1 MMLAKPYAVPHLPHD
16 DDGFVVQE
24 TSSALDRLIEE
35 QVRASHLTTMEID
48 LRAGPHSANDI
59 QTVSCSIHPADK
71 IPMGS
76 PVFDVLYHSDYLFK
90 FIYRYLVQL
99 VFRDK
104 PAVEAYLIAT
114 KLDNNNRLVI
124 APTTGRAGFTAL
136 KNEITLFA
144 RRRPQ
149 SEVEQWRVSYNKY
162 KGQEFQAQL
171 CFTDAVD
178 YCLDDDA
185 IVVKSVFPK
194 VRSAWMDSTPLP
206 HDHPATVLHLFV
218 DEHYARLRRAF
229 PVYQHLETA
238 VQLCVVN
245 QVARSMRVTDHPRH
259 HNLVPV
265 GEFVDCVYHVGGI
278 VVDATPRKVEVE
290 KIRNDPCRKAFNRG
304 GFICAFAP
312 ALVIEDCLDKNEQ
325 DYLQCLKE

>member
-1 MMLAKPYAVPHLPHD
+1 M
-16 DDGFVVQE
+16 
-24 TSSALDRLIEE
+24 
-35 QVRASHLTTMEID
+35 
-48 LRAGPHSANDI
+48 
-59 QTVSCSIHPADK
+59 
-71 IPMGS
+71 
-76 PVFDVLYHSDYLFK
+76 
-90 FIYRYLVQL
+90 
-99 VFRDK
+99 
-104 PAVEAYLIAT
+104 
-114 KLDNNNRLVI
+114 
-124 APTTGRAGFTAL
+124 
-136 KNEITLFA
+136 
-144 RRRPQ
+144 
-149 SEVEQWRVSYNKY
+149 
-162 KGQEFQAQL
+162 
-171 CFTDAVD
+171 D